1 MNIFQSLYDTLN
13 TYVFGNSI
21 VANSVQDLA
30 TTLISLI
37 GTIFLVSIPFLVVWK
52 IIKVIMG

>member
-1 MNIFQSLYDTLN
+1 MNIYQSLYDTLN

-30 TTLISLI
+30 TTLISLG
-37 GTIFLVSIPFLVVWK
+37 GTIFLVAIPFLVVWR

>member
-1 MNIFQSLYDTLN
+1 MNIYQSLYDLLN

-30 TTLISLI
+30 TTLISLC
-37 GTIFLVSIPFLVVWK
+37 GTIFLVAIPFLVVWK

>member
-1 MNIFQSLYDTLN
+1 MNIYQSLYDTLN

-30 TTLISLI
+30 TTLISLG
-37 GTIFLVSIPFLVVWK
+37 GTIFLVAIPFLVVWK